1 MTDKKKISVSHGMK
15 KGILD
20 DDYTLYEDGTVLH
33 FYDKST
39 YPGGQNFEETLNGRE
54 LSEVVKKR
62 LLDSASEENKLL
74 VKELLNIQ
82 EE

>member
-15 KGILD
+15 KGI
-20 DDYTLYEDGTVLH
+20 LYEDGTVLH